1 MIKHMK
7 IDENCSHSIA
17 RCPCKEPLKKT
28 PEETDKAAA
37 ARLAFSRCEKRWE
50 PNMEPKKLHLFN
62 LFFPDTGWKILK
74 SGFCTARS
82 FSRPKVMPFR
92 TRKKVVMMAPC
103 CRSLGGFRGRH
114 GGAARGFS
122 RPKVMPFRTRKTCA
136 LKVLKWL
143 RGVRQWNRGRAPNVV
158 SNPKWCLRNL

>member
-17 RCPCKEPLKKT
+17 RCPCKEPGKKT

-50 PNMEPKKLHLFN
+50 PNMEPKKLHSFN

-74 SGFCTARS
+74 SGFWTVI
-82 FSRPKVMPFR
+82 FS
-92 TRKKVVMMAPC
+92 C
-103 CRSLGGFRGRH
+103 LNSLCKSVDFFTFLAQTGRG
-114 GGAARGFS
+114 AF
-122 RPKVMPFRTRKTCA
+122 
-136 LKVLKWL
+136 
-143 RGVRQWNRGRAPNVV
+143 
-158 SNPKWCLRNL
+158 